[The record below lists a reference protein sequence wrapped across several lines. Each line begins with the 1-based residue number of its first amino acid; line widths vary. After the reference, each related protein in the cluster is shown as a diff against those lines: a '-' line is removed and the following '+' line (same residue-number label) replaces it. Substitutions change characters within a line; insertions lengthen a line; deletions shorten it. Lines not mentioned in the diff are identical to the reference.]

1 MTDSMDRRIVRSPWR
16 RRITIGVVA
25 AAVATAGAA
34 LTMTLGGTRS
44 SLRVPANSVTIDT
57 VQQAAFRD
65 LTALRGNVTP
75 RETYYLAALEGG
87 QVERIL
93 AKAGDRVTAGQPL
106 LVFRNS
112 QLQLAVLE
120 REGRLVESITQL
132 QVYEKSLEDTR
143 LADLKAAAD
152 IDYNIVRL
160 ERAAARRKVLVAKG
174 FVSQEVEDQLRD
186 ELAHYIELKPIQA
199 RTNARKEQLMR
210 QQIPQIRADT
220 ENLKRSLEI
229 ARRELDALTVRA
241 PVTGQ
246 LTSLVQNVGQNFNRG
261 DRIGEVVPNTGSKV
275 AASVDEYYL
284 GRVRVGQSASV
295 RVNGQDV
302 TLAVE
307 RIYPEV
313 KNGVFTVDLAFVG
326 RGPAGLSPGQAVEGD
341 LTLGGDRPAL
351 VAPAGAFLERSGG
364 AWVMVVNAR
373 GDAAE
378 RRNISIGR
386 RSSRQ
391 VEILGGLKPGERVI
405 TSDYTGFEKIGRL
418 VLTR

>member
-34 LTMTLGGTRS
+34 LTMILGGARS

-186 ELAHYIELKPIQA
+186 ELAHYTELKPIQA

-302 TLAVE
+302 ALVVE